1 MTIQKI
7 NSILLDINKLLFFI
21 PSWIKKHTKTGARL
35 SIKNIFLKIFFEAPL
50 KPKKTTFIL
59 DVQMILFL
67 VLKSSLLLMY
77 FSSAMSWGTTDL
89 PESHPHS
96 PALAALSTTPTTST
110 PPSMTTSSDQTLLVL
125 ELNNTYNL
133 STPPQALIT
142 LENKKILNIKD
153 ESMRLVLQGK
163 KEGVTRLRVG
173 TQVYKIVVID
183 SNQFKNYCLMQSLL
197 RQVPSLWLDFFDGE
211 FQVQGRLEQVSTW
224 LTLRKHFLSHYKMLA
239 ETKPEQIKIIES
251 FINAELLEKKLFPIT
266 ITPGPIPLVRLPPP
280 AIKNPTISKILEH
293 YGIAIQEDKT
303 QIYAE
308 PLIRVQVL
316 LVEVRKSF
324 AQNMGIEWP
333 YEMSAKVVP
342 QGLLPSGAEA
352 SVMAHFIATKGHGR
366 VLANPVLLA
375 KSGSEAEF
383 FAGGEFPIKTKT
395 KQTQTIVWKKYGI
408 ILKIKPRAD
417 ADGKLSLDLNSE
429 ISSIDAGERIDGIP
443 SLFTN
448 TLSSHF
454 DLHQSQTVALS
465 GLVKK
470 IDGEAIKQ
478 WPGWGDIPILG
489 SLFSS
494 REYQEDKTELA
505 VFVTPVIVSSQL

>member
-1 MTIQKI
+1 MATHKL
-7 NSILLDINKLLFFI
+7 NSIIIVINKLFLFLFLHSWVKRNKKIERILRIKQLLAKALLNTHQIQSIFKNQIVFLWLRFSLSLIFMFI
-21 PSWIKKHTKTGARL
+21 FMYSPVSRAAAVFTQSQQQPPAL
-35 SIKNIFLKIFFEAPL
+35 
-50 KPKKTTFIL
+50 TTF
-59 DVQMILFL
+59 
-67 VLKSSLLLMY
+67 
-77 FSSAMSWGTTDL
+77 
-89 PESHPHS
+89 
-96 PALAALSTTPTTST
+96 STTL
-110 PPSMTTSSDQTLLVL
+110 TSSSESASNNPKLLVV

-133 STPPQALIT
+133 STSPQATIT
-142 LENKKILNIKD
+142 LENKKILSIKD
-153 ESMRLVLQGK
+153 ERTRLILLGK
-163 KEGVTRLRVG
+163 KEGTTRLRVG
-173 TQVYKIVVID
+173 THTYKIVVLN
-183 SNQFKNYCLMQSLL
+183 SNQFKNYWLLQSLL
-197 RQVPSLWLDFFDGE
+197 NQTPHLWLDFFDGQ
-211 FQVQGRLEQVSTW
+211 FQILGRLEQASTW
-224 LTLRKHFLSHYKMLA
+224 LTLRKHFFSQYKMLA
-239 ETKPEQIKIIES
+239 EISPEQIKIIES
-251 FINAELLEKKLFPIT
+251 FINAELIQKKLFPIT
-266 ITPGPIPLVRLPPP
+266 ITPSPVPLVRLPPP
-280 AIKNPTISKILEH
+280 AIKNPLISKILEH

-316 LVEVRKSF
+316 LVEIRKSF

-342 QGLLPSGAEA
+342 QGLLPSGNEA
-352 SVMAHFIATKGHGR
+352 SMMAHFIATKGHGR

-408 ILKIKPRAD
+408 TLKIKPRAD

-429 ISSIDAGERIDGIP
+429 ISSIDAGEKIDGIP

-454 DLHQSQTVALS
+454 DLHQSQTIALS